1 MAAIALLLSTLLVLT
16 GEAAPS
22 NPEDGG
28 AWAELARKHAAASEP
43 AEAIAAWRRAAE
55 LGGISPADAGVEIAA
70 VEAAAG
76 RREEALASL
85 ERALADGYRFRVRL
99 ANDKR
104 FHALAG
110 SRRWSE
116 ITGTATSAAP
126 GTAAAWRADLRYL
139 DLEIRRIHPR
149 FRGSPLPA
157 EYMRVRRD
165 LDRNAGAWSAPRM
178 VVELQRLLATLDDG
192 HTLVWPFGMKTV
204 ELKRLPVSLWWFD
217 DGIFVVGSAHDPD
230 LVGTK
235 VLRIGNLDAEEAAKA
250 VEPYVSRDNPMQ
262 ARWATPLYLVL
273 TDYLQA
279 IAAVGS
285 RDSAELL
292 LQMPS
297 GAGKPVKLAA
307 SPVDPDKLETK
318 LEPRSP
324 AGESFL
330 RGSGPFWSAR
340 VPGGSALYV
349 RLDSIADSPTETLA
363 RFAIG
368 LRDTLRRERPTHL
381 VLDLR
386 YNNGGDAALADELF
400 RTLVSY
406 DAGGGR
412 VWVAIGRMTF
422 SAAETLAARLD
433 QWTGATFVGEPT
445 GSRPNHYGNEAPF
458 VLPHSSVRGTISSGW
473 NQPVTSR
480 DVRLWIAPSI
490 RVREDSSDHFAGR
503 DRVIDRIRREIS
515 EAPTLPAGSR

>member
-1 MAAIALLLSTLLVLT
+1 MAAIALLLSALLALP
-16 GEAAPS
+16 GEADPS
-22 NPEDGG
+22 NPEDGA
-28 AWAELARKHAAASEP
+28 AWAELARKHAAASAP
-43 AEAIAAWRRAAE
+43 DEAIAAWRRAAE
-55 LGGISPADAGVEIAA
+55 LGGLSKADAGVEIAA
-70 VEAAAG
+70 VQAAAG
-76 RREEALASL
+76 RKDEALASL

-99 ANDKR
+99 GKDKR
-104 FHALAG
+104 FQTLAG
-110 SRRWSE
+110 GARWSE

-149 FRGSPLPA
+149 FRESPLPP

-165 LDRNAGAWSAPRM
+165 LDRNAGAWSAPRI
-178 VVELQRLLATLDDG
+178 VVELQRLLATLGDG
-192 HTLVWPFGMKTV
+192 HTLVWPFGMRTG
-204 ELKRLPVSLWWFD
+204 ELKRLPVSLWSFD
-217 DGIFVVGSAHDPD
+217 DGVFVVGSADHPD
-230 LVGTK
+230 LVGAR
-235 VLRIGNLDAEEAAKA
+235 VLRIGKLDAEKAVQA

-262 ARWATPLYLVL
+262 ARWATPLYLVM

-279 IAAVGS
+279 IGAVAS
-285 RDSAELL
+285 RDSAELH

-297 GAGKPVKLAA
+297 GAARSVGLPA
-307 SPVDPDKLETK
+307 SPVDPERLETK
-318 LEPRSP
+318 LEPRNPS
-324 AGESFL
+324 ADAFL
-330 RGSGPFWSAR
+330 RGTGPFWSVR
-340 VPGGSALYV
+340 MPGSALYV
-349 RLDSIADSPTETLA
+349 RVDTIADSPTESLA

-368 LRDTLRRERPTHL
+368 LRDDLRRERPAHL

-406 DAGGGR
+406 DALGGR
-412 VWVAIGRMTF
+412 IWVAIGRMTF
-422 SAAETLAARLD
+422 SAAQTLAARLD

-458 VLPHSSVRGTISSGW
+458 VLPHSGVRGTISSGW

-490 RVREDSSDHFAGR
+490 RVGEDSSDYFAGR
-503 DRVIDRIRREIS
+503 DRVIDRIREEIA
-515 EAPTLPAGSR
+515 EAPAPSGGSR